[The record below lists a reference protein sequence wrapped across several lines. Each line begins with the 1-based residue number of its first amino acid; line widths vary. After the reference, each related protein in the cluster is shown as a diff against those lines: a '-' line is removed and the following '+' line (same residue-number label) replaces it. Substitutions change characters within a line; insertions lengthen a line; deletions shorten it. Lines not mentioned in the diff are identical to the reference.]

1 MISPGWFGQKD
12 ILAELKKSL
21 QKAGSDPEGP
31 SSKNELYTDLPARF
45 QQFAVI
51 TRGRSADALQ
61 NSVSP
66 AKAGI
71 LCTKFLQQFGPLLS
85 GH

>member
-1 MISPGWFGQKD
+1 MISPGWFGQN

-21 QKAGSDPEGP
+21 QKAGSDPEGL
-31 SSKNELYTDLPARF
+31 SSKNELHSDLPACF

-51 TRGRSADALQ
+51 TRGRSADVLQ

-71 LCTKFLQQFGPLLS
+71 LCTSAFWALGS
-85 GH
+85 M